1 MEMNLEEIE
10 QRHARTKLI
19 RAAFGGGM
27 SQGIDDVD
35 WLIAEVKRLRDERDS
50 FQRAEKEIS
59 DAYLRIREIVG
70 AWDTNMGG
78 ENRYEVTEN
87 AVRTLKE
94 ENISLNEYI
103 EQLEYDLSTIPKFLH
118 RSVREKALKTYRDM
132 QLGKENED
140 ERE

>member
-1 MEMNLEEIE
+1 MELNMEEIE
-10 QRHARTKLI
+10 KRHACNKLI
-19 RAAFGGGM
+19 REVLSGLI
-27 SQGIDDVD
+27 SLWIDDVD

-50 FQRAEKEIS
+50 FQSAEKEIS

-94 ENISLNEYI
+94 EN
-103 EQLEYDLSTIPKFLH
+103 H
-118 RSVREKALKTYRDM
+118 RLQGGSE
-132 QLGKENED
+132 
-140 ERE
+140 